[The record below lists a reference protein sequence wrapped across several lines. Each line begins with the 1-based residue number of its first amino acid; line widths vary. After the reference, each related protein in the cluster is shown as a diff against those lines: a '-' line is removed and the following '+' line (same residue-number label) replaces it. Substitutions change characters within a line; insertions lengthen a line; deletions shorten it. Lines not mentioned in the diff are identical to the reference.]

1 MPLLAAVAVLLCTAM
16 VLVVWSV
23 MNGFLGMLIG
33 SGRTMTGDVVV
44 RWPNAGFAYY
54 DELISDLVKLPEVEA
69 ASPMIESFG
78 LVAFPDGRKVTVT
91 ARGIVP
97 ESFSA
102 VTSYYDILHWRPID
116 KPMPKDKDKE
126 DPRLHGIGGTTWAQI
141 LDNGKKLQRP
151 DAQGQMK
158 PAVVMGI
165 EMSRWNWRSPNGFY
179 EPGTSG
185 LKMPD
190 GSTKMVDNF
199 MPRDSSVLL
208 NLVPLDS
215 SGKAVEM
222 VTRSMP
228 VANEFQSGLFEV
240 DERVLLMPLS
250 VAQDMLKMN
259 AAKRV
264 VKKAGAKAAQDGKAV
279 ESFDDGSEELV
290 DDPARV
296 TDVLVR
302 AKGDV
307 STTASS
313 LALLAKVEGVYEAFA
328 LRHKGKVPGSGSIS
342 IMTWEQQNATMIS
355 AVKKETVLLLVL
367 FMIISLVAVFLILAI
382 FWSMVA
388 EKTKDIG
395 VLRAVGAGSTGVAAL
410 WVSYGLAIG
419 LVGSSLG
426 LGLAYVVVTN
436 INPIHDWLGRALGI
450 VIWDP
455 RIYYFINIPNKV
467 EPDKALMV
475 FVAGVM
481 SSALGALVPAARAA
495 WMRPVRALRFE

>member
-1 MPLLAAVAVLLCTAM
+1 
-16 VLVVWSV
+16 
-23 MNGFLGMLIG
+23 
-33 SGRTMTGDVVV
+33 
-44 RWPNAGFAYY
+44 
-54 DELISDLVKLPEVEA
+54 
-69 ASPMIESFG
+69 
-78 LVAFPDGRKVTVT
+78 
-91 ARGIVP
+91 
-97 ESFSA
+97 
-102 VTSYYDILHWRPID
+102 
-116 KPMPKDKDKE
+116 
-126 DPRLHGIGGTTWAQI
+126 
-141 LDNGKKLQRP
+141 
-151 DAQGQMK
+151 
-158 PAVVMGI
+158 
-165 EMSRWNWRSPNGFY
+165 
-179 EPGTSG
+179 
-185 LKMPD
+185 
-190 GSTKMVDNF
+190 
-199 MPRDSSVLL
+199 VLL

-328 LRHKGKVPGSGSIS
+328 LRHKGKVPGIGSIS

-436 INPIHDWLGRALGI
+436 INPIHDWLGRAMGI

-467 EPDKALMV
+467 EPDKAFMV